1 MTCDKETLLI
11 PFGIFYNVETTLVAE
26 RLQKTQAM
34 QRIYLDWNATAPLLP
49 EVRDALI
56 SALERYPGNAS
67 SIHREGQTARS
78 VIERCRR
85 AVARA
90 VGAPAQAVVLTG
102 GATEGNN
109 QVLRTHVRYTQG
121 AHIVCSAVEHPSVL
135 EVVESLA
142 QQGVKTTIIGVDRA
156 GRLDYAALERALDDG
171 ATLVS
176 VMWANNENG
185 NVYDVER
192 IASMVHA
199 AGALYHT
206 DATQALGRLGIDFRA
221 VGADYMTLSAHKMGG
236 PKGIGA
242 VVVREGLV
250 LEAMLSGGHQE
261 RGRRPGTENVPA
273 AAGLEAA
280 AKLIV
285 TERPAWTE
293 RLLGAREALLSAL
306 NEHAPGFQVRC
317 DPENYLP
324 NTLNVAFDGVGGE
337 DLLLALDLAGV
348 SASSGSAC
356 TAGSL
361 EPSHVILAMGYEPG
375 EAKRSVRFSWGITT
389 PARDVTHA
397 AQRVGEVVG
406 RLRALGVAGG

>member
-1 MTCDKETLLI
+1 MADELK
-11 PFGIFYNVETTLVAE
+11 
-26 RLQKTQAM
+26 KTRTM

-49 EVRDALI
+49 QVRDALV
-56 SALERYPGNAS
+56 SAVERYPGNAS
-67 SIHREGQTARS
+67 SIHREGQIARS

-85 AVARA
+85 AVAHA
-90 VGAPAQAVVLTG
+90 VGAPPQAVVLTG

-109 QVLRTHVRYTQG
+109 QVLRTHAKYTPD

-135 EVVESLA
+135 EVVESLSK
-142 QQGVKTTIIGVDRA
+142 QGVKTTIIGVDQV
-156 GRLDYAALERALDDG
+156 GRLDYAALARALEDG

-176 VMWANNENG
+176 VMWANNESG

-192 IASMVHA
+192 IVSMVHD

-280 AKLIV
+280 AKLI
-285 TERPAWTE
+285 TSERARWTE
-293 RLLGAREALLSAL
+293 ELLATRASMLEALR
-306 NEHAPGFQVRC
+306 EHAPGFHVRC

-361 EPSHVILAMGYEPG
+361 EPSHVILAMGYEPK

-389 PARDVTHA
+389 SARDVTHA

-406 RLRALGVAGG
+406 RLRALGAAGG